1 MARIVVSSTPPGGL
15 DSLVDSRFA
24 RCAFFTVVDVDDG
37 KIGDVKVVANTVATV
52 PHGAGIQAVQLVSTL
67 GASIVITGNV
77 GPNAF
82 TALQQIGIK
91 VFSCSS
97 GITVKDAIQRYV
109 AGELPLITGP
119 TRPGHMGMGPGMGR
133 GAGMGRGMGR
143 GGGRWRDTGSG
154 GSYY

>member
-1 MARIVVSSTPPGGL
+1 MVRIVISSTPPGGL

-82 TALQQIGIK
+82 MALQQIGIQA
-91 VFSCSS
+91 FSCPPR
-97 GITVKDAIQRYV
+97 ITVRDAVQKYL
-109 AGELPLITGP
+109 AGELPPITGP
-119 TRPGHMGMGPGMGR
+119 TGRGHMGMGPGMGR
-133 GAGMGRGMGR
+133 GRGASMGRGMGGR
-143 GGGRWRDTGSG
+143 RWRDTGG
-154 GSYY
+154 W